1 MKGQLPFGVNILC
14 CFKNIRFRVHVASRL
29 GFGPQKLN
37 SEFST
42 SWDNRHNIFETR
54 LSLFGSEVTVAFA
67 VPVLCYKKNPYY
79 VKEQELGGVNPFSH
93 LLLTNDICSTWLT
106 PHYIGIEH
114 ELFLLFLF
122 LLV

>member
-1 MKGQLPFGVNILC
+1 MQGQLPFGVNILC
-14 CFKNIRFRVHVASRL
+14 CVKNIHIRVDVASRL

-42 SWDNRHNIFETR
+42 NWDNRHNIFETR

-93 LLLTNDICSTWLT
+93 LLLTNDICST
-106 PHYIGIEH
+106 
-114 ELFLLFLF
+114 
-122 LLV
+122 

>member
-1 MKGQLPFGVNILC
+1 MQGQLPYGLNILC
-14 CFKNIRFRVHVASRL
+14 CFKNIHIRVDVASRL

-42 SWDNRHNIFETR
+42 SWDNRHNIFETC

-67 VPVLCYKKNPYY
+67 IKKNPYY

-106 PHYIGIEH
+106 PHYIRIEH
-114 ELFLLFLF
+114 ELFLSFLF

>member
-1 MKGQLPFGVNILC
+1 MKGQLPYGLNILC
-14 CFKNIRFRVHVASRL
+14 CVKNLHIRVDVTSRL

-42 SWDNRHNIFETR
+42 SWDNRHNIFETC
-54 LSLFGSEVTVAFA
+54 LGLFGSEVTVAFE
-67 VPVLCYKKNPYY
+67 VPVLCYKKDPYF

-106 PHYIGIEH
+106 PHYLGIEQ